1 MSADNPALGFRR
13 DGVSAVEYA
22 RDRRLG
28 NSGSRGHFAHGV
40 AHGKRPL
47 PDIGTLPARETQ
59 NGGAARRL
67 PSGRAIEPLA
77 KTMKAVSETDYTHLN
92 LQRIGGKGNGQST
105 FLAGTTG
112 AAKEARK
119 NT

>member
-1 MSADNPALGFRR
+1 MNILVILQLAHDFQDAPLGLGR

-47 PDIGTLPARETQ
+47 PDSGTC
-59 NGGAARRL
+59 AARRNT
-67 PSGRAIEPLA
+67 PERRCCESVAEWACIRAIDED
-77 KTMKAVSETDYTHLN
+77 ENDE
-92 LQRIGGKGNGQST
+92 NG
-105 FLAGTTG
+105 F
-112 AAKEARK
+112 
-119 NT
+119 